1 MTAAKAPSSYHSL
14 LPFLRPHTRQFLI
27 GAVCILGYVL
37 STLALP
43 VLAGRLAGSI
53 GGADLPATA
62 RWLGLAALVFL
73 VRSAFQY
80 GESVLMMRAS
90 LDVIFDLRIALYRHL
105 HRLGLNYFERHG
117 SGDLTYRITEDVDRI
132 GEVLFKISQQ
142 FLSCVLQLVAIPI
155 YMFSLNWQLTL
166 SGLVLAPLMAWLIGA
181 FGERLLA
188 LSRQSQSR
196 ISDLSSLLTEVFG
209 NMRLVQSF
217 AAQEFEIGRFRGQAE
232 ANRRARYRAEHLKAL
247 QYPVVGFL
255 EAASILS
262 LFLVGGWQIAAGNL
276 QPEAFVSFLAAVA
289 LLLHP
294 IDLVSQHYNELK
306 ATEASAERVV
316 AILEEPAALPPSSE
330 GLALPRLD
338 GRVDFQGVLFS
349 YQAGQPVLQGIDLQ
363 VPSGQMVA
371 LVGSSGAGKTTLINL
386 LLRLYDPVQGTI
398 SIDGIDLR
406 RAQISGLRHQ
416 IGLVPQDITLFSGD
430 IAGNIAYGQEEPDLE
445 RVEAVARMANAHRFI
460 SEFTQGYRSWVGE
473 RGVNLS
479 GGQKQRIA
487 IARALYFDPRILIL
501 DEATSALDSES
512 ETLVQ
517 EALDRAMRGRTVFV
531 IAHRMSTV
539 RAADRILFL
548 EHGRILEDGDHEA
561 LMAHD
566 GRYATFFHRQFE
578 ALVG

>member
-1 MTAAKAPSSYHSL
+1 MTTPEGRSSYRRL
-14 LPFLRPHTRQFLI
+14 LPFLRPQARQFLL
-27 GAVCILGYVL
+27 GSVCIVGYVL
-37 STLALP
+37 CTLALP

-53 GGADLPATA
+53 GSGDLPATS
-62 RWLGLAALVFL
+62 RWLGYAALVFL

-80 GESVLMMRAS
+80 GENVLMMRAS
-90 LDVIFDLRIALYRHL
+90 LDVIFDLRVAIYRHI
-105 HRLGLNYFERHG
+105 HRLGLTYFERHG
-117 SGDLTYRITEDVDRI
+117 SGDLTYRLTEDIDRI
-132 GEVLFKISQQ
+132 GEVLFKVSQQ
-142 FLSCVLQLVAIPI
+142 FISSLLQLVAIPI
-155 YMFSLNWQLTL
+155 YMFTLNWQLTL

-181 FGERLLA
+181 FGQRLLT

-209 NMRLVQSF
+209 SMRLVQSF
-217 AAQEFEIGRFRGQAE
+217 AAQEYEIGRFRRQAE
-232 ANRRARYRAEHLKAL
+232 DNRRARYRAEHLKAL

-255 EAASILS
+255 EAVSILS
-262 LFLVGGWQIAAGNL
+262 LFLIGGWQISVGNL
-276 QPEAFVSFLAAVA
+276 QPQAFVSFLAAVA

-306 ATEASAERVV
+306 ATEASAERVF
-316 AILEEPAALPPSSE
+316 AILEEPPALPPSSDGMPLE
-330 GLALPRLD
+330 RLA
-338 GRVDFQGVLFS
+338 GQVDFVGVSFA
-349 YQAGQPVLQGIDLQ
+349 YTEGRPVLRRIDLR
-363 VPSGQMVA
+363 VPAGQMVA

-386 LLRLYDPVQGTI
+386 LLRLYDPHEGQI
-398 SIDGIDLR
+398 RIDGIDLR
-406 RAQISGLRHQ
+406 RVQLTSLRHQ
-416 IGLVPQDITLFSGD
+416 IGLVPQEITLFSGD
-430 IAGNIAYGQEEPDLE
+430 IAGNIAYGQSEPDLE
-445 RVEAVARMANAHRFI
+445 RVEAVARMANAHTFI
-460 SEFTQGYRSWVGE
+460 SEFGRGYHSWVGE

-517 EALDRAMRGRTVFV
+517 EALERAMRGRTVFV

-561 LMAHD
+561 LMEQD
-566 GRYATFFHRQFE
+566 GRYASFFHRQFE